1 MKSPVMRRGSLRLFS
16 IWDIRLWQPM
26 QVRGVR
32 CKRCWC
38 DERASVLWRTKSEY
52 ARMPCMPPTPP
63 ANLTM
68 SEEEVAKLRH
78 GLAHLAPSHVE
89 AAYRKSL
96 AQLVSTD
103 LPTPR
108 MVQEFVTIWKLLWR

>member
-1 MKSPVMRRGSLRLFS
+1 MRS
-16 IWDIRLWQPM
+16 M
-26 QVRGVR
+26 
-32 CKRCWC
+32 
-38 DERASVLWRTKSEY
+38 T
-52 ARMPCMPPTPP
+52 PTPP

-96 AQLVSTD
+96 AGLVATD

-108 MVQEFVTIWKLLWR
+108 MVQEFVTVWKMLWRYKWK